1 MDRPPESLQFRRD
14 QHLFGPGPKRL
25 LALDGGGVRGAISLA
40 FLAEME
46 TLLRDRNG
54 PDSTLGNWFD
64 LIGGTSTGA
73 IIAAALA
80 LGHRTEQ
87 IEDFYR
93 NRAQLVFRRSISR
106 IPGLRSRFDASAL
119 MAEIERVVGDRTL
132 ETTDL
137 LTGFALVMKRID
149 TGSPWIVANN
159 PRAPY
164 WNENQGRSHTG
175 NRLYRLADLIRAS
188 TAAPLYFDPELISI
202 HESQPGA
209 LFVDGGLTPYHN
221 PSFILFM
228 MTTLRAYKI
237 CWPTGVDNL
246 TIVSIGTGGYRSTLL
261 HPQLRFMAPARL
273 AFHSLMSLMHDT
285 QSDALMLMQWLGE
298 SLTPWP
304 INREV
309 GTLADEI
316 MPGGRLFKFVR
327 YDVRLEMD
335 WLAENFDQPISTR
348 QLAKLREMADPANIA
363 LAHEIGRQAARRQ
376 VKPEH
381 FGL

>member
-1 MDRPPESLQFRRD
+1 MDCRPESLQLKRD
-14 QHLFGPGPKRL
+14 QHLFGAGPKRL

-46 TLLRDRNG
+46 AQLRDRNG
-54 PDSTLGNWFD
+54 PDSVLGDWFD

-80 LGHRTEQ
+80 LGHRTER
-87 IEDFYR
+87 IEEFYR
-93 NRAQLVFRRSISR
+93 ERALLVFRRSIRR
-106 IPGLRSRFDASAL
+106 IPGLRSRFDAKAL
-119 MAEIERVVGDRTL
+119 MSEIERVVGEKTL
-132 ETTDL
+132 ASEDL
-137 LTGFALVMKRID
+137 STGFAVVMKRID
-149 TGSPWIVANN
+149 TGSPWIIANN

-164 WNENQGRSHTG
+164 WDEAPGKSHIG
-175 NRLYRLADLIRAS
+175 NRQYRLADLLRAS

-202 HESQPGA
+202 HASQPGA
-209 LFVDGGLTPYHN
+209 LFVDGGITPYNN

-228 MTTLRAYKI
+228 MATLKAYRI

-246 TIVSIGTGGYRSTLL
+246 TVVSIGTGTHRNALLRSSLG
-261 HPQLRFMAPARL
+261 FMAPARL
-273 AFHSLMSLMHDT
+273 AVHSLRSLMHDT
-285 QSDALMLMQWLGE
+285 ENDALMLMQWLGE
-298 SLTPWP
+298 PLAPWR
-304 INREV
+304 INREI

-327 YDVRLEMD
+327 YDVRLETD
-335 WLAENFDQPISTR
+335 WLADNFDQPISAK
-348 QLAKLREMADPANIA
+348 QLEKLREMADPANIA
-363 LAHEIGRQAARRQ
+363 LAYEIGRQAARRQ